1 MLSNN
6 AAKLLKWLKEHD
18 QWMTP
23 DEIKSG
29 YKPFDA
35 RDLKALKL
43 AEMIDAQFNADSDS
57 WVKYRIND
65 RGDAYLQ
72 SLRAQRAPEIRE
84 WINTILPAA
93 TFLGGLLLSD
103 PVKGFFRWLFRLF
116 N

>member
-1 MLSNN
+1 MLSND
-6 AAKLLKWLKEHD
+6 AAKLLKWLKDHD

-23 DEIKSG
+23 DEIEKG
-29 YKPFDA
+29 CETFDA
-35 RDLKALKL
+35 QDLKALK
-43 AEMIDAQFNADSDS
+43 AKKMIDAQFNADSGS

-65 RGDAYLQ
+65 QGDAYLQ

-84 WINTILPAA
+84 WINTILPVL

-116 N
+116 S